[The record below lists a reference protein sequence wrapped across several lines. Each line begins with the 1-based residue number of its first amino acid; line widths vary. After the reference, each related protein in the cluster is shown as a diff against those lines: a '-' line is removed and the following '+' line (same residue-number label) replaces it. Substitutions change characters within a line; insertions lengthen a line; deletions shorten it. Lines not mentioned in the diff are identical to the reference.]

1 MLDVFLDFVKRIL
14 KSRLFPM
21 TLIYIVLFA
30 VLVHRLF
37 VLQIVQ
43 GPAIAKE
50 ENFRET
56 ENREIKSTRGN
67 IYDRNGK
74 LLASNVLSYSVTMED
89 STEIETNEERNAVIH
104 RMINI
109 IKECGDTLYN
119 DFPIVQTGENELEFT
134 ISGSA
139 LTRFKKNVYTFVL
152 DENKQLTEKQQ
163 NATAKEVYEFLKNGT
178 GDDYTTMFGISD
190 EYSMAETLEIMSVRY
205 ALHCNYPKFLRI
217 TVANKVN
224 NNTVAH
230 VMESSAELPGVEI
243 QQLTQRV
250 YHDSIYFAHILGYT
264 GQISS
269 EELELLNANGEYYN
283 STDIVGKTG
292 LEKEYEAYLKGNKG
306 IETVTV
312 NTGNKVIDVV
322 DRKDPTA
329 GNDIYLTIDSDL
341 QKSTY
346 HILEKKIAGILLSK
360 IVPDMDYGS
369 KGESASEITTPIYEV
384 YYALINND
392 IIDTTR
398 FDDKDATDLEQQTY
412 NKYKTEL
419 ESVFGQLD
427 SLLAP
432 ENTVMDNKAGEME
445 EYLKYFYDVLVKK
458 EILLKKQI
466 PEEDEVYKSYLNNK
480 TSLNSFLNHAI
491 SRNYI
496 DLSKLGV
503 EQGEFYTSEEL
514 YQKLINTTKDILK
527 KDGTFNKKIYRNLV
541 FSYNLS
547 GKEICLLLF
556 DQGVLEY
563 NEGDKRALE
572 NGTISAYNFM
582 NAKITSLEI
591 TPAMLALEPCSGS
604 VVITDVKTG
613 DVLAMV
619 TYPSY
624 DNNKL
629 ANKVDSKYY
638 NWLFTDK
645 SLPWMNRPT
654 QQRTAPGSIFKMVT
668 SFAGMMEGVIGPQDK
683 ITDLGIF
690 EKIQPAAK
698 CHIYPRSH
706 GSVDIADAIKVSCN
720 YFFYEVGFRL
730 SIDGTGKYNEQVGLE
745 KLKKYASMF
754 GLDTTSGVELN
765 EMSPQVSDDDPV
777 RSAIGQGTNAYT
789 PMQLSR
795 YVTTIANRG
804 INYDLTLLDRII
816 DKDGNIKLQ
825 NSATVYKDL
834 KDIKPEYWD
843 AVQEGMYSVT
853 NVPGGSVSSL
863 YRNLGVTVAG
873 KTGTSQ
879 ISKVNFNNA
888 LFISYA
894 PFENPEISVTTVIP
908 NGYTSGNAA
917 ELARDIYR
925 LYFDLEDPEELV
937 EKEASLPENNIA
949 AFSD

>member
-1 MLDVFLDFVKRIL
+1 MLDVFLDFLKRII
-14 KSRLFPM
+14 KSRLFPL
-21 TLIYIVLFA
+21 TLVYIALFS

-43 GPAIAKE
+43 GPAIAQE

-56 ENREIKSTRGN
+56 QKREINSTRGN

-89 STEIETNEERNAVIH
+89 STEIETNAERNAVIH
-104 RMINI
+104 RLINI
-109 IKECGDTLYN
+109 IRDNGDTLYN
-119 DFPIVQTGENELEFT
+119 DFPIIQTGDNELEFT
-134 ISGSA
+134 IKDSA
-139 LTRFKKNVYTFVL
+139 LTRFKKNVYAFVL
-152 DENKQLTEKQQ
+152 ENNQLTEKQA
-163 NATAKEVYEFLKNGT
+163 NASAREVYEFLKHGT
-178 GDDYTTMFGISD
+178 GNNYTEMFGISD
-190 EYSMAETLEIMSVRY
+190 EYTVAEALDIMSVRY
-205 ALHCNYPKFLRI
+205 ALHINYPKFLKI

-230 VMESSAELPGVEI
+230 IMENSAYLPGVEI

-250 YHDSIYFAHILGYT
+250 YHDSIYFAHMLGYT
-264 GQISS
+264 GQISA
-269 EELELLNANGEYYN
+269 EELELLNAEGEYYN
-283 STDIVGKTG
+283 TTDIVGKTG
-292 LEKEYEAYLKGNKG
+292 LEKKYEAYLRGDKGT
-306 IETVTV
+306 ETVTV

-322 DRKDPTA
+322 DRIDPVA

-341 QKSTY
+341 QKATY

-360 IVPDMDYGS
+360 IVPDLDYGS

-392 IIDTTR
+392 IIDITH
-398 FDDKDATDLEQQTY
+398 FKDPEAKDLEKQTY
-412 NKYKTEL
+412 DKYKTEL
-419 ESVFGQLD
+419 ENVFGQLD
-427 SLLAP
+427 QLLSN
-432 ENTVMDNKAGEME
+432 ENTVVDNKAGEME
-445 EYLKYFYDVLVKK
+445 EYLKYFYEVLVKK

-466 PEEDEVYKSYLNNK
+466 PEEDEVYKSYLNNR
-480 TSLNSFLNHAI
+480 TTLSNFLNHAI

-503 EQGEFYTSEEL
+503 KVGDYYTSEEL
-514 YQKLINTTKDILK
+514 YAKLLTTMKDILER
-527 KDGTFNKKIYRNLV
+527 DGTFNKKIYRDLV
-541 FSYNLS
+541 FSYKLS

-556 DQGVLEY
+556 DQDVIEY
-563 NEGDKRALE
+563 NEEDRKALE
-572 NGTISAYNFM
+572 NGGISAYNFM
-582 NAKITSLEI
+582 KAKLTSLEI

-604 VVITDVKTG
+604 VVITDVQTG
-613 DVLAMV
+613 DILAMV

-629 ANKVDSKYY
+629 ANKADPKYY

-645 SLPWMNRPT
+645 SLPWMNRPM
-654 QQRTAPGSIFKMVT
+654 QQLTAPGSTFKMVT
-668 SFAGMMEGVIGPQDK
+668 SLAGLMEGVIGPTEK

-730 SIDGTGKYNEQVGLE
+730 SIDSSGKYNEQVGLE
-745 KLKKYASMF
+745 KLKNYAAMF
-754 GLDTTSGVELN
+754 GLDTTSGVELT
-765 EMSPQVSDDDPV
+765 EALPKVSDDDSV
-777 RSAIGQGTNAYT
+777 RSSIGQGTNAYT
-789 PMQLSR
+789 PIQLSR
-795 YVTTIANRG
+795 YVTTLANRG
-804 INYDLTLLDRII
+804 ISYDLTLLDRIV
-816 DKDGNIKLQ
+816 DKDGNTKLQ
-825 NSATVYKDL
+825 NSATIYKDL
-834 KDIKPEYWD
+834 SDVNPVYWD
-843 AVQEGMYSVT
+843 AIQQGMY
-853 NVPGGSVSSL
+853 NVANAPGGSVSSL
-863 YRNLGVTVAG
+863 YKNLGVTVAG

-894 PFENPEISVTTVIP
+894 PYQNPEISVTTVIP

-917 ELARDIYR
+917 ELARDVYR
-925 LYFDLEDPEELV
+925 LYFDLEDPEALI

>member
-1 MLDVFLDFVKRIL
+1 MLDVFLDFLKRII
-14 KSRLFPM
+14 KSRLFPL
-21 TLIYIVLFA
+21 TLVYIALFS

-43 GPAIAKE
+43 GPVIAQE

-56 ENREIKSTRGN
+56 QNREIKSTRGN

-74 LLASNVLSYSVTMED
+74 LLASNILSYSVTMED

-104 RMINI
+104 RLINI
-109 IKECGDTLYN
+109 IKENGDTLYN
-119 DFPIVQTGENELEFT
+119 DFPIIQTGDNELEFT
-134 ISGSA
+134 ISDSA
-139 LTRFKKNVYTFVL
+139 LTRFKKNVYAFVL
-152 DENKQLTEKQQ
+152 EDKQLTEKQA
-163 NATAKEVYEFLKNGT
+163 NASAQEVYEFLKHGT
-178 GDDYTTMFGISD
+178 GNNYTDMFGISD
-190 EYSMAETLEIMSVRY
+190 DYTVAEALEIMSVRF
-205 ALHCNYPKFLRI
+205 ALHCNYPKYQRI

-230 VMESSAELPGVEI
+230 IMENSAYLPGVEI

-250 YHDSIYFAHILGYT
+250 YHDSIYFAHMLGYT
-264 GQISS
+264 GQISA
-269 EELELLNANGEYYN
+269 EEMELLNVEGEYYN
-283 STDIVGKTG
+283 TTDIVGKTG
-292 LEKEYEAYLKGNKG
+292 LEKKYEEYLRGDKGT
-306 IETVTV
+306 ETVTV
-312 NTGNKVIDVV
+312 NTGNKVIGVV
-322 DRKDPTA
+322 DRIDPVA

-341 QKSTY
+341 QKATY

-360 IVPDMDYGS
+360 IVPDLDYGS

-392 IIDTTR
+392 IIDISR
-398 FDDKDATDLEQQTY
+398 FNDPDAEDLEKQTY
-412 NKYKTEL
+412 EKYRTEL
-419 ESVFGQLD
+419 EDVFGQLD
-427 SLLAP
+427 QLLSH
-432 ENTVMDNKAGEME
+432 ENTIPDNKAGEME
-445 EYLKYFYDVLVKK
+445 EYLKYFFEVLVKK

-466 PEEDEVYKSYLNNK
+466 PEEDEVYKAYQNNK
-480 TSLNSFLNHAI
+480 TTLNSFLSHAI
-491 SRNYI
+491 SSNYI

-503 EQGEFYTSEEL
+503 KVGDYYTSEEL
-514 YQKLINTTKDILK
+514 YRKLIDTMKDILE
-527 KDGTFNKKIYRNLV
+527 KDGTFNKKIYRDLV
-541 FSYNLS
+541 FSYKLS

-556 DQGVLEY
+556 DQDVIEY
-563 NEGDKRALE
+563 NEEDRAALE
-572 NGTISAYNFM
+572 NGNISAYNFM
-582 NAKITSLEI
+582 RAKLTSLEI

-629 ANKVDSKYY
+629 ANKADPKYY
-638 NWLFTDK
+638 SWLFTDK
-645 SLPWMNRPT
+645 SLPWMNRPM
-654 QQRTAPGSIFKMVT
+654 QQLTAPGSTFKMVT
-668 SFAGMMEGVIGPQDK
+668 SLAGLMEGVITPTEK
-683 ITDLGIF
+683 ITDHGIF
-690 EKIQPAAK
+690 EDIQPPAK

-706 GSVDIADAIKVSCN
+706 GSVDISDAIKVSCN

-730 SIDGTGKYNEQVGLE
+730 SIDGSGKYNDQVGLE
-745 KLKKYASMF
+745 KLKKYAAMF
-754 GLDTTSGVELN
+754 GLDTTSGVELS
-765 EMSPQVSDDDPV
+765 EALPKVSDDDPV
-777 RSAIGQGTNAYT
+777 RSSIGQGTNAYT
-789 PMQLSR
+789 PIQLSR

-804 INYDLTLLDRII
+804 KSYDLTLLDRIV
-816 DKDGNIKLQ
+816 DKDGNTTLQ
-825 NSATVYKDL
+825 NSATIYKDL
-834 KDIKPEYWD
+834 SDVNPAFWD
-843 AVQEGMYSVT
+843 AVQKGMY
-853 NVPGGSVSSL
+853 NVANVQGGSVFSL
-863 YRNLGVTVAG
+863 YKNLGVTVAG

-894 PFENPEISVTTVIP
+894 PYQNPEISVTTVIP

-917 ELARDIYR
+917 ELARDVYR